1 MVVGE
6 VPILMN
12 LLNNTNRMDC
22 KPFQNAFKETWAQW
36 LILNEHRIENN
47 ENVEELKKSI
57 SDALDQKQSD
67 LIQGVSENFYDHTKQ
82 ALGRMYLHEA
92 DHSKDC
98 GTLAAWDRAIAA
110 DNSYRAV
117 AIYNKAYITINMGKS
132 GHMDEAI
139 ELLKETIE
147 CIDVHIAENAN
158 TMMACYISSA
168 NGKFTPHNE
177 GETKFKRQ
185 LEIRN
190 SLIWLDYTNKAVEKL
205 QKLKDDGEDAVTEEK
220 GTFALI
226 EKPSHLEENEL
237 QELFNEGLQV
247 VYEVKEKP
255 RFCISALICALIGAL
270 QVFAGVLVCALSFG
284 SATQIGLGLIL
295 EVVSDIIAGV
305 EGMIK
310 GTFDWAEW
318 AISKAISIGMS
329 LISAGF
335 SKIKDAA
342 CAVAKG
348 IKGVL
353 TGAKSLSSVAD
364 DCLRAAKSAWTS
376 TKTAFSSA
384 AGALSKESLKQS
396 VVTLTSNEVAKT
408 TIKEAGEFAF
418 QEVVTQGVM
427 KGLNVGISK
436 GTEALFEKLLSER
449 FTSEVRRGLRESNE
463 MNECLVH
470 LIVCFGVPET
480 TLSAENPSAFRIPS
494 STETIIQRHINDI
507 CERVVPELT
516 TDDAVINEVFSRL
529 KEVKDEMEGILG
541 AMDASGKLFTAA
553 SVAAEI
559 GTHTAK
565 FVTMIQNIP
574 TQRVMREHVVPE
586 FKEDIDTLLRD
597 DDAPNYKLDA
607 RSNFS
612 TVLDIKENVLNTL
625 TEKVSSAFTDACA
638 SNLNSFL
645 TDFARSKLNQRISG
659 AVKNTVGRYKT
670 NYFFQTQQEQYHMR
684 KMAQDSEKVAS
695 KISKSELDELTT
707 RVQKIEDSDKA
718 PSVVELKAL
727 VASGQLAGKGLEIK
741 TVDIDGKELSS
752 VAFEGSDSSEG
763 VIQLRVVREDVQV
776 EG

>member
-1 MVVGE
+1 
-6 VPILMN
+6 
-12 LLNNTNRMDC
+12 
-22 KPFQNAFKETWAQW
+22 
-36 LILNEHRIENN
+36 
-47 ENVEELKKSI
+47 
-57 SDALDQKQSD
+57 
-67 LIQGVSENFYDHTKQ
+67 
-82 ALGRMYLHEA
+82 
-92 DHSKDC
+92 
-98 GTLAAWDRAIAA
+98 
-110 DNSYRAV
+110 
-117 AIYNKAYITINMGKS
+117 
-132 GHMDEAI
+132 
-139 ELLKETIE
+139 
-147 CIDVHIAENAN
+147 
-158 TMMACYISSA
+158 MMACYISSA

-247 VYEVKEKP
+247 VYEVKKKP

-284 SATQIGLGLIL
+284 SATQICLGLIS
-295 EVVSDIIAGV
+295 EGVSDIIAGV

-310 GTFDWAEW
+310 GTFDRAEW

-396 VVTLTSNEVAKT
+396 VVTLTSNEVAKA
-408 TIKEAGEFAF
+408 TIKEAGKFAL
-418 QEVVTQGVM
+418 QEM

-516 TDDAVINEVFSRL
+516 TDNAVINEVFSRV

-541 AMDASGKLFTAA
+541 AMDVQESCSLQQ
-553 SVAAEI
+553 V
-559 GTHTAK
+559 
-565 FVTMIQNIP
+565 
-574 TQRVMREHVVPE
+574 
-586 FKEDIDTLLRD
+586 LL
-597 DDAPNYKLDA
+597 
-607 RSNFS
+607 
-612 TVLDIKENVLNTL
+612 
-625 TEKVSSAFTDACA
+625 
-638 SNLNSFL
+638 
-645 TDFARSKLNQRISG
+645 
-659 AVKNTVGRYKT
+659 
-670 NYFFQTQQEQYHMR
+670 
-684 KMAQDSEKVAS
+684 
-695 KISKSELDELTT
+695 
-707 RVQKIEDSDKA
+707 
-718 PSVVELKAL
+718 LK
-727 VASGQLAGKGLEIK
+727 
-741 TVDIDGKELSS
+741 
-752 VAFEGSDSSEG
+752 
-763 VIQLRVVREDVQV
+763 
-776 EG
+776 